1 MKRSLIYNGL
11 EEFVHYWV
19 MSLWLV
25 STYRWQTRMTSVNWA
40 VFAAPCLMFL
50 DHNWDQRWRSISL
63 ADAANRRN
71 IPPFGFS
78 FFRVSYHKKK
88 QTHFLI
94 KYCESKYL
102 SSLAYK
108 RSYRNVVTLQHLLK
122 ISLQL
127 FHKPFSYMQWFFCI
141 LYCNFSIPQSLGIF
155 TYIYSSQIYL
165 RFLYVLQFL

>member
-63 ADAANRRN
+63 ADAANGRN
-71 IPPFGFS
+71 IPPFSFS
-78 FFRVSYHKKK
+78 FFRVCCHKKINSLSLII
-88 QTHFLI
+88 TRVNIYNYMLI
-94 KYCESKYL
+94 KL
-102 SSLAYK
+102 QK
-108 RSYRNVVTLQHLLK
+108 RCYARALVQNFVATFPEAIFWHAG
-122 ISLQL
+122 I
-127 FHKPFSYMQWFFCI
+127 FYI
-141 LYCNFSIPQSLGIF
+141 LCCNFSVPQSLGIF
-155 TYIYSSQIYL
+155 TYIYSNQIYL
-165 RFLYVLQFL
+165 RFLHVLQFL